1 MAGREGWSWA
11 TRVLVAV
18 LVVGLVV
25 VPAIGLWWVA
35 SSAADEAAKGE
46 PTPGG
51 TTTPGPAVGSPILS
65 ARRIPGIVTGQ
76 LTTASLLAGV
86 TGVGAAVPAPG
97 CLLVTLDDTPLYE
110 LRSDEPV
117 IPASNQKL
125 VTGAVAL
132 EVLGPD
138 QRFATVVVAPEVSG
152 GVVTG
157 DLTLVGGG
165 DPLLATQPY
174 LDWLAKAAK
183 EVPQPHTS
191 FEALADAI
199 VAAGVTSIS
208 GSVVGDESRYDAVRR
223 VPTWPDGYRPS
234 LEGGPLSAL
243 LVNDGFTSFVPV
255 ASAADPAQHAA
266 AVLTELLQ
274 ARGVSVGGAPRSGAV
289 PAGAT
294 EVARIES
301 VPMAEVVGELLTTSD
316 NNTGELLLKE
326 VGLARGGVGS
336 TAAGA
341 EVVRQTLAGWGV
353 PTAGV
358 VVADGSGLDR
368 GNRATCRE
376 LVAVLE
382 QGGAVVRA
390 GLAVA
395 GETGTLSDA
404 FTNNPVRGKLRGKT
418 GTLTGV
424 KSLAG
429 FLDVPDHELGFAL
442 VLNVANADSAARPL
456 WEQLGT
462 AFATYPDPLALDQ
475 FVPKPPIAA
484 APSPPASA
492 PTTTTGTPT
501 TRASTTGTP
510 TTATATTGTP

>member
-1 MAGREGWSWA
+1 M
-11 TRVLVAV
+11 
-18 LVVGLVV
+18 
-25 VPAIGLWWVA
+25 
-35 SSAADEAAKGE
+35 
-46 PTPGG
+46 
-51 TTTPGPAVGSPILS
+51 
-65 ARRIPGIVTGQ
+65 
-76 LTTASLLAGV
+76 
-86 TGVGAAVPAPG
+86 
-97 CLLVTLDDTPLYE
+97 
-110 LRSDEPV
+110 

-138 QRFATVVVAPEVSG
+138 QRFATAVVAPAVSG

-174 LDWLAKAAK
+174 LDWLAKAGK

-301 VPMAEVVGELLTTSD
+301 VPMTEVVGELLTTSD

-326 VGLARGGVGS
+326 MGLARGGVGS

-341 EVVRQTLAGWGV
+341 EVVRQTLAAWGV
-353 PTAGV
+353 PTEGV

-382 QGGAVVRA
+382 QGGAAVRA

-429 FLDVPDHELGFAL
+429 FLDVPDHELEFAL
-442 VLNVANADSAARPL
+442 VLNVANADAAARPL

-475 FVPKPPIAA
+475 FVPKAPIAA

-492 PTTTTGTPT
+492 A
-501 TRASTTGTP
+501 RHAHDRVAHDRHADDGTP
-510 TTATATTGTP
+510 TTATPTTATPTTGTP